1 MARFCFLGELG
12 CGYRSGFHERLLEAY
27 PMSYRV
33 KAKIDLGL
41 AKAQPIGR
49 VVAPLGQC
57 I

>member
-1 MARFCFLGELG
+1 MARFWFLGELR
-12 CGYRSGFHERLLEAY
+12 CGYRSGFRERLLEAY

-33 KAKIDLGL
+33 KAKMDLGL

-49 VVAPLGQC
+49 VVVPLGQC